1 MIKIRN
7 WSINQ
12 QQNLNYIV
20 INISKWYSLGVT
32 EKVKKKLILRENDRI
47 MKKFLTKGTVNSQI
61 QKMVNIK
68 QK

>member
-32 EKVKKKLILRENDRI
+32 EKVKKK
-47 MKKFLTKGTVNSQI
+47 
-61 QKMVNIK
+61 VNIK
-68 QK
+68 RKW

>member
-47 MKKFLTKGTVNSQI
+47 MKKFLTKGTVNS
-61 QKMVNIK
+61 
-68 QK
+68 